1 MRSNFCSV
9 WFVSRR
15 FQVLRQRA
23 KAIRVAA
30 GLATVIFTPFALVL
44 FLILFLGLGGPDGS
58 PREILRDTSRAIF
71 RFFVRWLS
79 GHGLRPFTLRSIS
92 GARF

>member
-1 MRSNFCSV
+1 MWV
-9 WFVSRR
+9 VSRR

-23 KAIRVAA
+23 KAIRVIA
-30 GLATVIFTPFALVL
+30 GLATLVFAPLTFVL
-44 FLILFLGLGGPDGS
+44 LLILFLGLGGPDGS

-79 GHGLRPFTLRSIS
+79 GHGLRPFTLRSVS